1 MRILIADDHEVVRKG
16 VMAVLAAR
24 PDLEICGEASN
35 GQEAVQLAVLLQPDL
50 IILDLTMPG
59 LNGIGAA
66 ERIRQILP
74 QIPILVLSM
83 HDGRSLQETFRRIGV
98 QGFVPKKPSLGKAPG
113 SRRRTAAWANVL
125 LGVRKQKSFICQV
138 GWAVPPAR

>member
-98 QGFVPKKPSLGKAPG
+98 QGFVPKNQASEK
-113 SRRRTAAWANVL
+113 L
-125 LGVRKQKSFICQV
+125 LE
-138 GWAVPPAR
+138 AVDALLHGQTYF